1 MMKLQLASRT
11 ALAATLLSGFIAP
24 TLAQTGFPIAPQAWQ
39 NVTHGTSTHHG
50 QVPPLG
56 DVTHCAVV
64 GHTAQPAYYP
74 NQTCAATAEKFMS
87 TWARSYHLKS
97 RCPVSAPMK
106 GVFNVHCENGGY
118 TASVCCGTA
127 DHSHSL
133 LPTFRNLSLSTGAS
147 VPCPQVGR
155 NYSHTPLIQNA
166 FLQLQL
172 RNLDNSC
179 RKKGHANGVE
189 SVIVL
194 SCGRDPRPGYGLN
207 ARADVTCA
215 P

>member
-1 MMKLQLASRT
+1 MKLPLASRI
-11 ALAATLLSGFIAP
+11 AIAVTLLSGFTTP
-24 TLAQTGFPIAPQAWQ
+24 TFAQSGFPFAPQFWQ
-39 NVTHGTSTHHG
+39 NVTHGTSTRHG

-64 GHTAQPAYYP
+64 GNTAQPAYYP
-74 NQTCAATAEKFMS
+74 NQTCATTAEKFMS
-87 TWARSYHLKS
+87 TWTRNYHLKS
-97 RCPVSAPMK
+97 RCPVNAPMK

-127 DHSHSL
+127 DHSQTL
-133 LPTFRNLSLSTGAS
+133 VPTFRNLNLSTGAS
-147 VPCPQVGR
+147 VPCPKVRR
-155 NYSHTPLIQNA
+155 NYSHAALVKNA

-172 RNLDNSC
+172 GNLENSC
-179 RKKGHANGVE
+179 RKNGHANGVE
-189 SVIVL
+189 SVTVL
-194 SCGRDPRPGYGLN
+194 SCGPDPRPGYGLN